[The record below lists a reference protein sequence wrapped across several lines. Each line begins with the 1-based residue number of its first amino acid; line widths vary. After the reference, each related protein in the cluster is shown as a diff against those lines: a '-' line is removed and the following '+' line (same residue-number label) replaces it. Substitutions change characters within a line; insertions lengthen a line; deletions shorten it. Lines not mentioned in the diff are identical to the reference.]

1 MDTIDETDL
10 KILRILQD
18 NSKTTTREIAE
29 ILNLSPSPVYER
41 TRKLESKGYI
51 KKYVA
56 ILDKKLIQ
64 RPITVICMVS
74 LRYHDEG
81 FIDKLF
87 TMIAKGRID
96 SKVKKMMK
104 DDPKLATAIKKSNDA
119 NKELKDILRKINN

>member
-56 ILDKKLIQ
+56 I
-64 RPITVICMVS
+64 
-74 LRYHDEG
+74 
-81 FIDKLF
+81 
-87 TMIAKGRID
+87 
-96 SKVKKMMK
+96 
-104 DDPKLATAIKKSNDA
+104 
-119 NKELKDILRKINN
+119 